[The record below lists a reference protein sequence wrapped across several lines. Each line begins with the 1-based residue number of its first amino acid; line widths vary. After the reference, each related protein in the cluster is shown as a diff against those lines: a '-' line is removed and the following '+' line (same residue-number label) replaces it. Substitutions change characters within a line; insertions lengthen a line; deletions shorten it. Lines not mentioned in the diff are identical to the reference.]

1 LYVEEVEPV
10 SQEQIVTKE
19 SKLTFP
25 AIFSALFFFS
35 PSRLDIGER
44 VLTLLQKPV
53 AANIFPTG
61 NLIAEKSRF
70 QGV

>member
-1 LYVEEVEPV
+1 M
-10 SQEQIVTKE
+10 
-19 SKLTFP
+19 
-25 AIFSALFFFS
+25 FSALFFFS